1 MNHVYT
7 CQARN
12 DDLTR
17 KQNVFSST
25 FVCTV
30 LVFYKLLELNELWSS
45 IFFVVQKSSGH
56 KPTKSF
62 HQWTFFSWLS
72 SHDPQ
77 PALIA
82 LPPTS
87 TKQEAQAVPQHNG
100 FLAQDCSMM
109 RPEKWNQAIY
119 IKHTCMIIKKD
130 RTVIY
135 ILTPFLLLISFGILS
150 RSAIQAKFLPL
161 ISWHFKKLPWY
172 QGICF
177 NKPRMYWSWTLF
189 TASKL

>member
-12 DDLTR
+12 DYLTR

-25 FVCTV
+25 FVCAV

-72 SHDPQ
+72 SDDPQ
-77 PALIA
+77 PAQIA
-82 LPPTS
+82 LPPAS
-87 TKQEAQAVPQHNG
+87 TKQEAQVVPQRNG
-100 FLAQDCSMM
+100 FLSHDCSMM
-109 RPEKWNQAIY
+109 RPEKWNQA
-119 IKHTCMIIKKD
+119 KNSSLHMVTFPIIHS
-130 RTVIY
+130 V
-135 ILTPFLLLISFGILS
+135 LNCNGIETRL
-150 RSAIQAKFLPL
+150 KF
-161 ISWHFKKLPWY
+161 
-172 QGICF
+172 QGIYRF
-177 NKPRMYWSWTLF
+177 W
-189 TASKL
+189 

>member
-7 CQARN
+7 YHARQHC
-12 DDLTR
+12 LTR

-25 FVCTV
+25 FVFAV
-30 LVFYKLLELNELWSS
+30 LVFYKHRELNELWSS

-62 HQWTFFSWLS
+62 HQWTFFLFS
-72 SHDPQ
+72 SSDDPQ
-77 PALIA
+77 LAQIA
-82 LPPTS
+82 LPPAS

-119 IKHTCMIIKKD
+119 FK
-130 RTVIY
+130 RTWINIQRGKRSKV
-135 ILTPFLLLISFGILS
+135 LTLYHETLKRLMVF
-150 RSAIQAKFLPL
+150 
-161 ISWHFKKLPWY
+161 
-172 QGICF
+172 ICF
-177 NKPRMYWSWTLF
+177 VRPRMYLTLF